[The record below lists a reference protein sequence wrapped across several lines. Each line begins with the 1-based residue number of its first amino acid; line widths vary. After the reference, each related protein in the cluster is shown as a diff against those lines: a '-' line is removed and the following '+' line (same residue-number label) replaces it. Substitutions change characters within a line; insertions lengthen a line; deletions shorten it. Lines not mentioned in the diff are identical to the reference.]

1 MQVAG
6 IVASYPEYKHDG
18 YGFLEDEKPTWR
30 EFLLDEIEY
39 AEKRIPQISQERVL
53 RALTIAGAK
62 DPKQYLMHGDFG
74 AHNFLN
80 SNGVIR
86 AIDPMPMVGDRLYDF
101 YFAVLSNVKI
111 FAELGRDYIMSFFE
125 GYDLEYKEALMTIVL
140 YVRMSRAAAYDLAN
154 LDKYITLYE
163 GEK

>member
-1 MQVAG
+1 
-6 IVASYPEYKHDG
+6 
-18 YGFLEDEKPTWR
+18 
-30 EFLLDEIEY
+30 
-39 AEKRIPQISQERVL
+39 
-53 RALTIAGAK
+53 
-62 DPKQYLMHGDFG
+62 MHGDFG

-111 FAELGRDYIMSFFE
+111 FAELGWDYIMSFFE
-125 GYDLEYKEALMTIVL
+125 GYDLEYKEALMTIAL